1 MGGDPY
7 FAWVDDEAVAF
18 DPVLHRRKDE
28 ELERVG
34 IEHDEDGFLVFSL
47 TVRPPTEG
55 LAKPSRK
62 KWGFLS
68 VELPDGSLKPI
79 GKGRVDVVPL
89 GGDPLRA
96 TLKFKCAPS
105 DWEERQRA
113 ALQAR
118 KAEAHWSDVLVDP
131 ALRDDPVE
139 MLDGLACVV
148 TFDPVTHECL
158 LHDVFGAGLPVWNV
172 GRRWIMDPNSL
183 SAEASDPPVNEVL
196 VEVTAS
202 WTQKRRGWFDASDA
216 IDTAFD
222 GQPNTLTPED
232 FENRWPRIGD
242 GVGNDGGYAVRTS
255 ELKRVY
261 PEGEPLEAGPFQGS
275 SEVYNYVTDSNL
287 EAPMSRDVMLERAWY
302 EGVLTVAWSAEQAR
316 RETVRILLK
325 SGVQDTGLGNGG
337 RRTIRLECQDITV
350 DEVTPPWQPLT
361 DYDVG
366 DLVRVGGRNWMRL
379 VAGTSAASWALDL
392 TDFDTG
398 TFPPTLVQLW
408 EIQEEDQSPLGGPHK
423 DSFFPSENG
432 MDVLLA
438 ASFRGRAVLAEAM
451 RCSEITV
458 QVLLE
463 EALAAGLSTGM
474 RVALAFNDGDLSVE
488 DNAAIGKVVS
498 WRAEIGEHDMCE
510 ITIRPAAG
518 SGEAVVVPPGS
529 LTASQTGE
537 AWDLLAIPQLSDEGV
552 VPMATGGIARV
563 RVIGSTDEQV
573 AYIEAN
579 DYSPP
584 DRMDAKETDPSR
596 LLGDMPTYMVLDLVP
611 LAAADELHWEADIE
625 AAAIFAG
632 PRQIDFGG

>member
-1 MGGDPY
+1 MRGDPY
-7 FAWVDDEAVAF
+7 FAWIDDEHEAF
-18 DPVLHRRKDE
+18 DPILHRRHDE
-28 ELERVG
+28 ELERVVV
-34 IEHDEDGFLVFSL
+34 EADEDGFLVFSI
-47 TVRPPTEG
+47 TVSPPAEG

-62 KWGFLS
+62 KWGILS
-68 VELPDGSLKPI
+68 RERADGSLQPL

-105 DWEERQRA
+105 DWEERQRV

-139 MLDGLACVV
+139 MLDGLSCVV

-158 LHDVFGAGLPVWNV
+158 VHDVFGTGLPVWNV
-172 GRRWIMDPNSL
+172 GRRWLMEPNSL
-183 SAEASDPPVNEVL
+183 SAESSDPPVNEVL

-202 WTQKRRGWFDASDA
+202 WTQKRRGWFDASNAVDA
-216 IDTAFD
+216 AFG

-261 PEGEPLEAGPFQGS
+261 PDGEPLEAGPFQGS

-287 EAPMSRDVMLERAWY
+287 EAAMARDVMLERAWY
-302 EGVLTVAWSAEQAR
+302 EGELSVAWSAEQAR
-316 RETVRILLK
+316 RETVRILVK

-337 RRTIRLECQDITV
+337 RRTVRLECQDVTV
-350 DEVTPPWQPLT
+350 DGVTEPWQPLT
-361 DYDVG
+361 PYSED
-366 DLVRVGGRNWMRL
+366 DLVRVGGRNWKRL
-379 VAGTSAASWALDL
+379 VAGTSAASWALDM
-392 TDFDTG
+392 TDFDMG
-398 TFPPTLVQLW
+398 TFPPTFVQLW
-408 EIQEEDQSPLGGPHK
+408 ELQEDDQSPLGGAHK

-432 MDVLLA
+432 MGVLLA
-438 ASFRGRAVLAEAM
+438 AAFHGRAILAEAM
-451 RCSEITV
+451 RPSEITV

-463 EALAAGLSTGM
+463 EAMEAGLSTGM
-474 RVALAFNDGDLSVE
+474 RVALEFNDGDIAVE
-488 DNAAIGKVVS
+488 NNAAVGKVVS

-510 ITIRPAAG
+510 LTIRPAAG
-518 SGEAVVVPPGS
+518 SGETVDVPSGAVW
-529 LTASQTGE
+529 ASQTGE
-537 AWDLLAIPQLSDEGV
+537 DWDRVAIPQLSDDGV
-552 VPMATGGIARV
+552 LPMATGGIARV

-573 AYIEAN
+573 AYLEAN

-584 DRMDAKETDPSR
+584 DRTDPKETDPSR

-625 AAAIFAG
+625 AAAVFAG